1 MPERS
6 LSFSTSGFALSM
18 SAISVFTPVFRL
30 QGRRCIFEIARKLS
44 TSEACVRLMCSSEE
58 GQMRES
64 WCVVQRSA
72 GMCIK
77 QADMRC
83 EHVMSTCEHVI
94 SACLDPLAPH
104 SRISFEK
111 SGMLNLTGCSAMPL
125 RGRGCLGSRKRRQK
139 RHGTLDAGKHQLF
152 RLLPLFRA
160 FCFQFVVHLRDSA
173 QDIVAQQHKTFHEHS
188 AQEHSGI

>member
-83 EHVMSTCEHVI
+83 EHVISTCEHVI

-104 SRISFEK
+104 SNNSFEK
-111 SGMLNLTGCSAMPL
+111 AGMPNLIGCGAILLHGVVWGVALAEREDRKETGPWMPASTSCFASSRFSAPFA
-125 RGRGCLGSRKRRQK
+125 SN
-139 RHGTLDAGKHQLF
+139 
-152 RLLPLFRA
+152 
-160 FCFQFVVHLRDSA
+160 SSS
-173 QDIVAQQHKTFHEHS
+173 I
-188 AQEHSGI
+188 